1 VLRTASG
8 AIVVFH
14 HVVEH
19 VVPAVASG
27 VHMRV
32 DKAGRH
38 ELATYG
44 VKMAAT
50 ILSLPIGPLRR
61 GLAGRVYL

>member
-19 VVPAVASG
+19 VVPTVASG
-27 VHMRV
+27 AHMRV
-32 DKAGRH
+32 DKAGGH
-38 ELATYG
+38 EL
-44 VKMAAT
+44 AT